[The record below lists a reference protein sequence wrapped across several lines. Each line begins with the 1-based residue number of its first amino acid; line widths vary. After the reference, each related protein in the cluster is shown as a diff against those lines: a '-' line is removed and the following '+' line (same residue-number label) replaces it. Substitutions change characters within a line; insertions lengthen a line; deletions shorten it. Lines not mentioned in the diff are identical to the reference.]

1 MDTKR
6 VASVALLFAISLVC
20 SQGAAGLQPRRK
32 ARPTHS
38 TICGQGVGAAGL
50 KAPPFRA
57 LNSYSRSLASAAP

>member
-20 SQGAAGLQPRRK
+20 SQGAAGLQHRRK

-38 TICGQGVGAAGL
+38 TICGQGVGTAGL
-50 KAPPFRA
+50 KTPPFRG
-57 LNSYSRSLASAAP
+57 PE